1 MAEFRAKKNSNSKTR
16 INSFTTKCSSPTSST
31 HRARLYILR
40 RCVTMLLRSYIDQD
54 D

>member
-1 MAEFRAKKNSNSKTR
+1 MAEFPTKKSPNSKTK
-16 INSFTTKCSSPTSST
+16 INSFTTKCSSLVKQ

-40 RCVTMLLRSYIDQD
+40 RCATMLLRSYLDRD